1 MQATHGNFTN
11 NLLILELFVLCSAT
25 DFRKINWIQYMMAMV
40 FPTGRVIFIIR
51 SDFQTTCS
59 LDMTSFPF
67 DSQTCYV
74 DICLQMY
81 PASSVNLT
89 TGKQIIT
96 LQECNITVVKWV

>member
-1 MQATHGNFTN
+1 MIIPAYSY
-11 NLLILELFVLCSAT
+11 LFEKCISFSAT

-40 FPTGRVIFIIR
+40 FPNGRVIFIIR

-81 PASSVNLT
+81 PANNVNLT
-89 TGKQIIT
+89 TGIATDNCSNKHQI
-96 LQECNITVVKWV
+96 